1 MYCFDAG
8 LYTDV
13 AHFCK
18 VGSSSNVWIGVQSK
32 SGVNYIG
39 VPVVIT
45 YDNGRFEVA
54 VQGVPG
60 STLTYDVTAPPQ
72 PSWFISFYSFAEVE
86 WNFTEP
92 CINDFNP
99 KFNPL
104 G

>member
-1 MYCFDAG
+1 MIILYCFGAE
-8 LYTDV
+8 LYTDK
-13 AHFCK
+13 AQFLK
-18 VGSSSNVWIGVQSK
+18 VGTSSNYWIGVQSK

-72 PSWFISFYSFAEVE
+72 PSWFISFHSQAEVE
-86 WNFTEP
+86 WKFTEP

-99 KFNPL
+99 KFN
-104 G
+104 

>member
-13 AHFCK
+13 AHFYK
-18 VGSSSNVWIGVQSK
+18 RETSPYQWLIVQSK

-54 VQGVPG
+54 VQGVPE

-72 PSWFISFYSFAEVE
+72 PSWFISFYSYAEVE
-86 WNFTEP
+86 WKFTEP

-99 KFNPL
+99 KFNLL